1 MKIACTYRAAD
12 GADNKSWIDEMV
24 KDGFSYMEIATSRL
38 PEDEREQDEIVEYAL
53 SRGFTLNL
61 HAPFGINNITSTDP
75 ERCASSI
82 ANVKKAIDLAARHG
96 LGTVTFHPG
105 RLCGD
110 DETPEENMVRMME
123 IISDIARYAKERKVY
138 LGLENMELRPFELVY
153 TVEDLNRFAPLAED
167 NPYFG
172 VTMDFTHYCSH
183 GIGMPD
189 LSALKLPLYDVH
201 LSQNVEGKMHC
212 DLTAEDGLLDIR
224 EVCRLLSEYGY
235 DGLVVLE
242 VLGDPWESRNVLERV
257 LTTL

>member
-1 MKIACTYRAAD
+1 MKIACTYRDAYEND
-12 GADNKSWIDEMV
+12 RKRWIDEMANH
-24 KDGFSYMEIATSRL
+24 GFSYMEIATSRL
-38 PEDEREQDEIVEYAL
+38 PEGDSEQDEIVSYAL

-82 ANVKKAIDLAARHG
+82 ANVKKAIDLAARHN

-110 DETPEENMVRMME
+110 DETSEEHWARMME
-123 IISDIARYAKERKVY
+123 IIADITRYAKERKVY

-153 TVEDLNRFAPLAED
+153 TVEDLNRFAPLGEN

-172 VTMDFTHYCSH
+172 VTMDFTHYSSH

-189 LSALKLPLYDVH
+189 LHALKLPVYDVH
-201 LSQNVEGKMHC
+201 LSQNVGGKMHC
-212 DLTAEDGLLDIR
+212 DLTSEDGILDVP
-224 EVCRLLSEYGY
+224 EVCRLLSDYGY

-242 VLGDPWESRNVLERV
+242 IRGDMKESKEALEQVLSSL
-257 LTTL
+257 